1 MIIRSAYSHVANELE
16 RHKGNVNRIEV
27 VVNKVMFGVIA
38 KQLWKFPE
46 FDLFWK
52 TAVHDAKR
60 PDS

>member
-38 KQLWKFPE
+38 KQL
-46 FDLFWK
+46 
-52 TAVHDAKR
+52 
-60 PDS
+60 